1 MSINIDKSRL
11 LAIDRII
18 EVMQAEY
25 DESLLALKNDPAL
38 GVGDVR
44 LPAPVKEA
52 YYYQPY
58 PIEDIPKNRYPCVFV
73 FPSER
78 RVLDS
83 KSSSGPLGQ
92 TQWRSFQISVVLLFR
107 PDGGA
112 RIERLDKQ
120 LTTDDMMWLRAEL
133 YTGAMARVIQEYAC
147 QSGAIHEI
155 DLLDDLSEIV
165 YVDQR
170 KSYGVV
176 QTTWRIRQNILMPRR
191 RPLPDPQNNLQTT
204 LQGGL
209 G

>member
-1 MSINIDKSRL
+1 MSININKSRL

-25 DESLLALKNDPAL
+25 ENALLALKADADL
-38 GVGDVR
+38 GVEDVR
-44 LPAPVKEA
+44 LPPPVQEA

-73 FPSER
+73 FPSDR
-78 RVLDS
+78 RNLDS
-83 KSSSGPLGQ
+83 KASTGPLGQ

-112 RIERLDKQ
+112 RINRLDKQ

-133 YTGAMARVIQEYAC
+133 YTGAMAAVIQEFAC

-155 DLLDDLSEIV
+155 DLLDDLSEVV

-170 KSYGVV
+170 KSFGVV

-191 RPLPDPQNNLQTT
+191 RPLPE
-204 LQGGL
+204 
-209 G
+209 